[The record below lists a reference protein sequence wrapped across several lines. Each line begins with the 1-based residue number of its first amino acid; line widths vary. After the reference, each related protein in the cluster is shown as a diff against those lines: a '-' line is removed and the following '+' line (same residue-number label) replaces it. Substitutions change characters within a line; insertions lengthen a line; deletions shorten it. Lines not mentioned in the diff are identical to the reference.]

1 MQARSLPLPA
11 LGTGMDAESLR
22 LGAMSEVARAKPA
35 SVTEAQTRAFCFSV
49 GAAARRGFTGSL
61 ALHQRH
67 AQGSRAEPEILPAA
81 TCNASRTPWRGIH
94 TND

>member
-49 GAAARRGFTGSL
+49 GAAASRGFTGSL
-61 ALHQRH
+61 HH